1 MRTLPTMNH
10 CFSILCVCTL
20 LFSPKMFAQSDSQG
34 NNTSTTGGLAN
45 DNVGAAVGSNYVLKS
60 SDVIQVEVYQED
72 DLEKTARIEGDGTV
86 SLALIGK
93 VEIAGLTVSEAKS
106 LITEL
111 YDRDYLVDPQIS
123 VLVIS
128 FSPKVVR
135 VLGSVN
141 NPGVVEIPHDRDLM
155 LTEAIAE
162 VRGISRLGNP
172 RSLKIKRAGEN
183 NDDPQQIDVNFSKI
197 LTDPEVEDIV
207 LKEGDTI
214 WVPERIL

>member
-1 MRTLPTMNH
+1 
-10 CFSILCVCTL
+10 
-20 LFSPKMFAQSDSQG
+20 MFAQSDG
-34 NNTSTTGGLAN
+34 EANNTGTTGGSMN
-45 DNVGAAVGSNYVLKS
+45 GSVGAVVSSNYILKS
-60 SDVIQVEVYQED
+60 SDVIQIEVYQEE
-72 DLEKTARIEGDGTV
+72 DLEKTVRIEGDGTV
-86 SLALIGK
+86 SLALVGK
-93 VEIAGLTVSEAKS
+93 VKVADLAVSEAKT

-111 YDRDYLVDPQIS
+111 YNRDYLVDPQVS

-128 FSPKVVR
+128 FSPKVVL

-172 RSLKIKRAGEN
+172 RSLKLKRLGG
-183 NDDPQQIDVNFSKI
+183 NDDSQQIDVNFSKI
-197 LTDPEVEDIV
+197 LTDPNSEDIV

-214 WVPERIL
+214 WVPERML

>member
-1 MRTLPTMNH
+1 MNY
-10 CFSILCVCTL
+10 FFIIFLACTCL
-20 LFSPKMFAQSDSQG
+20 LSPEIFAQDNGEVKNTTVKNGSFDG
-34 NNTSTTGGLAN
+34 NL
-45 DNVGAAVGSNYVLKS
+45 GAVVSSNYVLKP
-60 SDVIQVEVYQED
+60 SDVIQVEVYQEE
-72 DLEKTARIEGDGTV
+72 DLEKTVRIEGDGTV

-111 YDRDYLVDPQIS
+111 YNKDYLVDPQVS

-141 NPGVVEIPHDRDLM
+141 NPGVVVMPPDRDLT

-172 RSLKIKRAGEN
+172 RALKIKRLEN
-183 NDDPQQIDVNFSKI
+183 NDDPQQIDVNFSRI
-197 LTDPEVEDIV
+197 LTDPDANDIV

>member
-1 MRTLPTMNH
+1 MNY
-10 CFSILCVCTL
+10 FFAILCVCTFL
-20 LFSPKMFAQSDSQG
+20 SCPGMFAQSDG
-34 NNTSTTGGLAN
+34 EANNTATTGGSMN
-45 DNVGAAVGSNYVLKS
+45 GSVGAVVSSNYILKS
-60 SDVIQVEVYQED
+60 SDVIQIEVYQEE
-72 DLEKTARIEGDGTV
+72 DLEKTVRIEGDGTV

-93 VEIAGLTVSEAKS
+93 VEVADLAVSEAKT

-111 YDRDYLVDPQIS
+111 YNRDYLVDPQVS

-128 FSPKVVR
+128 FSPKVVLI
-135 VLGSVN
+135 LGSVN
-141 NPGVVEIPHDRDLM
+141 NPGVVEIPHDRNLT

-172 RSLKIKRAGEN
+172 RSLKIKRLGGH
-183 NDDPQQIDVNFSKI
+183 DDSQQIDVNFSKI
-197 LTDPEVEDIV
+197 LTDQDVEDIV

>member
-1 MRTLPTMNH
+1 MNCLFFTL
-10 CFSILCVCTL
+10 CLCMFTL
-20 LFSPKMFAQSDSQG
+20 CCEASAQDDDTDGAPAKRGSASDS
-34 NNTSTTGGLAN
+34 
-45 DNVGAAVGSNYVLKS
+45 VGAVVSSNYRLKS
-60 SDVIQVEVYQED
+60 SDVIQIEVYQEE
-72 DLEKTARIEGDGTV
+72 DLKKTARIEGDGTV

-93 VEIAGLTVSEAKS
+93 VEVADLTVSEAKS

-111 YDRDYLVDPQIS
+111 YDRDYLVDPQVS

-135 VLGSVN
+135 ILGSVN
-141 NPGVVEIPHDRDLM
+141 NPGVVEMPHDRDLT

-172 RSLKIKRAGEN
+172 KALKIKRVGY
-183 NDDPQQIDVNFSKI
+183 DDNSQQIEVNFSKI
-197 LTDPEVEDIV
+197 LTDPDAEDIV
-207 LKEGDTI
+207 LKEGDTV